1 MWGKKDV
8 QMRQIVSVQQRF
20 WETSV
25 VIKWFRQSEVL
36 AGPSLALR
44 DAYLEGQI
52 TVLAPSLLAYELA
65 NVLRYKGDLT
75 PDQVQ
80 EAIQSLFDMGL
91 ELIPPLSSV
100 MRCAVEI
107 AHTLDATV
115 YDAAFA
121 ALAESL
127 NTTFITADE
136 KLARKLGTLPNV
148 RFLGD
153 IDSE

>member
-1 MWGKKDV
+1 MEGDV
-8 QMRQIVSVQQRF
+8 VLD
-20 WETSV
+20 TSV
-25 VIKWFRQSEVL
+25 VIKWFRQGEML

-44 DAYLEGQI
+44 DAYLDGQI
-52 TVLAPSLLAYELA
+52 AVSAPSLLAYELA
-65 NVLRYKGDLT
+65 NVLRYKDDLT

-80 EAIQSLFDMGL
+80 EAVQSLFDMGL

-100 MRCAVEI
+100 MRRAVEI
-107 AHTLDATV
+107 AHACDTTV
-115 YDAAFA
+115 YDATFA

-127 NTTFITADE
+127 NATFITADE
-136 KLARKLGTLPNV
+136 KLVRKLGALPGV